1 MSTESPAPD
10 ELDRQRCTDLLAG
23 IRYGRVIFIE
33 RALPVIVPVRFL
45 LDDGIVIDAGV
56 DPRLSRLPEGTV
68 VAFEGD
74 DADLTDGSA
83 WSVTIT
89 GWARTI
95 GDADEIRRLTT
106 ASGKG
111 WRRGSGE
118 RLLRIDPCTVVGRT
132 FPFGGAGPPESVP
145 LLRTSAPAVVGRAG
159 QE

>member
-33 RALPVIVPVRFL
+33 RSLPVIVPVRFL

-56 DPRLSRLPEGTV
+56 DPRLSRLPECTV

-74 DADLTDGSA
+74 DADLAGGSA
-83 WSVTIT
+83 WSVTVT

-95 GDADEIRRLTT
+95 SDADEIRRLTA
-106 ASGKG
+106 ASGEG
-111 WRRGSGE
+111 WRSGNGE

-132 FPFGGAGPPESVP
+132 FPFGGAGRPGSAPI
-145 LLRTSAPAVVGRAG
+145 LRTSAPAAVGRAG
-159 QE
+159 RE